1 MIRKLP
7 PELIREIAA
16 GEVISGPA
24 DVVRE
29 LLENALDAGATRL
42 YIELWGGGLDKILV
56 RDNGLGIPKEELE
69 LALEHH
75 TTSKLTDLQNIHTLG
90 FRGEGLWA
98 IRQAAQVRLTSRP
111 PQQLG
116 GATLTAFQ
124 DKTELLEHPAPAGT
138 QVEVTALFCHL
149 PARRNALEAPAAE
162 ARKVVHLVSRYLL
175 HRPEIALRL
184 VVDGEEKIAHAGGGF
199 AEVVKLL
206 WGSVVANRL
215 LPLEAAEG
223 PFTLRGLLSRPELS
237 RPRRDRLLLALNR
250 RPVEWP
256 EPLLQA
262 VLAAYKEL
270 LPAGQFPV
278 GVLNLELPTDHL
290 LINTSP
296 DKSRVRLI
304 RPEAILGF
312 VSQAV
317 QGLLSA
323 HPLARAL
330 PEPTPLTGPA
340 PVQRAHFPHLRYLGS
355 FRELYLLAEAGDEL
369 YVVDQH
375 AAHERILY
383 EELSRRY
390 LEEPPLELPHP
401 ELLSLSLGEEM
412 NLAERLE
419 ALEQAGL
426 QIEPFGPGR
435 YRVRTIPAFLAGYPS
450 LVGEVVKGSLG
461 ASSFA
466 AAWRTVLARLACLPA
481 IKAGHPLSSAS
492 AQALLDALAG
502 CELPWVCPHGRPTV
516 LVLGEGEL
524 ARRFGRRGVRAVVEP
539 ALSRSE

>member
-16 GEVISGPA
+16 GEVISSPA

-42 YIELWGGGLDKILV
+42 YIELWGGGLDKIV
-56 RDNGLGIPKEELE
+56 VSDNGLGIPKEELE

-124 DKTELLEHPAPAGT
+124 DKTELYEHPAPAGT
-138 QVEVTALFCHL
+138 RVEVTALFHHL

-162 ARKVVHLVSRYLL
+162 GRKVVHLVSRYLL
-175 HRPEIALRL
+175 HRPEVALRL

-199 AEVVKLL
+199 AEVAKLL

-270 LPAGQFPV
+270 LPTGQFPL
-278 GVLNLELPTDHL
+278 GVLNLDLPSEHL

-317 QGLLSA
+317 QGLLAA

-330 PEPTPLTGPA
+330 PEPT
-340 PVQRAHFPHLRYLGS
+340 
-355 FRELYLLAEAGDEL
+355 
-369 YVVDQH
+369 
-375 AAHERILY
+375 
-383 EELSRRY
+383 
-390 LEEPPLELPHP
+390 
-401 ELLSLSLGEEM
+401 
-412 NLAERLE
+412 
-419 ALEQAGL
+419 
-426 QIEPFGPGR
+426 
-435 YRVRTIPAFLAGYPS
+435 
-450 LVGEVVKGSLG
+450 
-461 ASSFA
+461 
-466 AAWRTVLARLACLPA
+466 
-481 IKAGHPLSSAS
+481 
-492 AQALLDALAG
+492 
-502 CELPWVCPHGRPTV
+502 
-516 LVLGEGEL
+516 
-524 ARRFGRRGVRAVVEP
+524 
-539 ALSRSE
+539 